1 MSDKRGSYWQLK
13 VLPPKQFKRLTGV
26 LPKTFK
32 KMVNLVRD
40 KEDSQRAGRKSKLSA
55 EDKVLMTLA
64 YLREY
69 PTLLRLG
76 VDWGVHEST
85 AQRIVTRTEK
95 LLIEADCFHLP
106 GKKSLREA
114 DWAIVV
120 VDVGEHPIE
129 RPKKTAS
136 LLLGQEKAPYPQSS
150 DCH

>member
-13 VLPPKQFKRLTGV
+13 GLTQRQFKRLTGV

-32 KMVNLVRD
+32 KMANLVRAQ
-40 KEDSQRAGRKSKLSA
+40 EDAQRAGRKSKLSA
-55 EDKVLMTLA
+55 EDKVLMMLA

-106 GKKSLREA
+106 GKKSLRE
-114 DWAIVV
+114 DGWDIVV
-120 VDVGEHPIE
+120 VDVAEHPIE
-129 RPKKTAS
+129 RPKKTA
-136 LLLGQEKAPYPQSS
+136 
-150 DCH
+150 